1 MVENMK
7 NKLKKFLSYFGLS
20 NSQDLQEEAPLEDT
34 EEQDDSKVVP
44 MFGSGSSWRD
54 KSYEKDSDPSYDKP
68 YEKSYEKPYDK
79 VFDKDYGK
87 DYTKEYSRDYGRE
100 EESRGTT
107 TRSGDKVLSMP
118 VNRNPVSVVVIEPI
132 DFNDSQKM
140 ADYLC
145 KNQPVV
151 INFEDT
157 DADVRKRIIDFISG
171 TIYALDGT
179 LRKIGRNLLVCAPP
193 NVDIDT
199 ENTNFGSEGSNDPW
213 QR

>member
-1 MVENMK
+1 MK
-7 NKLKKFLSYFGLS
+7 NAFKKLLSYFGLYFG
-20 NSQDLQEEAPLEDT
+20 NNREEEPVEEAP
-34 EEQDDSKVVP
+34 EQDDSKVVP

-54 KSYEKDSDPSYDKP
+54 KSYEKDSEPAYDKP

-87 DYTKEYSRDYGRE
+87 EYSRDYSSETE
-100 EESRGTT
+100 EKHSSS

-151 INFEDT
+151 INFEET

-213 QR
+213 QQ

>member
-1 MVENMK
+1 MK
-7 NKLKKFLSYFGLS
+7 NKLKKVLSYFGLS
-20 NSQDLQEEAPLEDT
+20 NSQESQEDVPMEET

-44 MFGSGSSWRD
+44 MFGSGSSWRE
-54 KSYEKDSDPSYDKP
+54 KSYDKEESSYDKP
-68 YEKSYEKPYDK
+68 YEKTYEKPYDK
-79 VFDKDYGK
+79 VFDKDYK
-87 DYTKEYSRDYGRE
+87 DYSKDYNREYSRDGEDSRS
-100 EESRGTT
+100 ESRSS
-107 TRSGDKVLSMP
+107 RSGDKVLSMP
-118 VNRNPVSVVVIEPI
+118 VNRSPVSVVVIEPI

-151 INFEDT
+151 INFEET

>member
-1 MVENMK
+1 MK
-7 NKLKKFLSYFGLS
+7 KLKKILEYIGVY
-20 NSQDLQEEAPLEDT
+20 DGDPGKQEE
-34 EEQDDSKVVP
+34 EETTANQEEGKVVP
-44 MFGSGSSWRD
+44 MFGSGSSTWRE
-54 KSYEKDSDPSYDKP
+54 KSYDQYDKSYDKP
-68 YEKSYEKPYDK
+68 YEKTYEKPYDK
-79 VFDKDYGK
+79 VFDKDYTSSTEEK
-87 DYTKEYSRDYGRE
+87 RE
-100 EESRGTT
+100 EPTS
-107 TRSGDKVLSMP
+107 TRTGDKVLSMP
-118 VNRNPVSVVVIEPI
+118 VNRSPVSVVVIEPI

>member
-1 MVENMK
+1 MK
-7 NKLKKFLSYFGLS
+7 NAFKKFLSYFGLYS
-20 NSQDLQEEAPLEDT
+20 GNNREEESVENGPEQE
-34 EEQDDSKVVP
+34 DDSKVVP
-44 MFGSGSSWRD
+44 MFGSGSSWRE
-54 KSYEKDSDPSYDKP
+54 KSFEKDNETAGDKP

-79 VFDKDYGK
+79 VFDRDYGK
-87 DYTKEYSRDYGRE
+87 DYSRDYGRE
-100 EESRGTT
+100 TEEPHST

>member
-1 MVENMK
+1 MK
-7 NKLKKFLSYFGLS
+7 KISKLLEYFGLV
-20 NSQDLQEEAPLEDT
+20 NGEDKQETDETMETQQQDEG
-34 EEQDDSKVVP
+34 KVVP
-44 MFGSGSSWRD
+44 MFGSGSTGTWRD
-54 KSYEKDSDPSYDKP
+54 KSSDREYDKYDRP
-68 YEKSYEKPYDK
+68 YEKTYEKPYDK
-79 VFDKDYGK
+79 VFDKDY
-87 DYTKEYSRDYGRE
+87 DSTADSARE
-100 EESRGTT
+100 ETSSSRT
-107 TRSGDKVLSMP
+107 GDKVLSMP

>member
-1 MVENMK
+1 MK
-7 NKLKKFLSYFGLS
+7 NAFKKLLSYFGLYSGS
-20 NSQDLQEEAPLEDT
+20 NREDEPVEDAPEQE
-34 EEQDDSKVVP
+34 DDSKVVP

-54 KSYEKDSDPSYDKP
+54 KSYEKDSETAYDKP

-87 DYTKEYSRDYGRE
+87 DYSKDYSRDYGRE
-100 EESRGTT
+100 TEEPRSGST

>member
-1 MVENMK
+1 MK
-7 NKLKKFLSYFGLS
+7 RLNKILEYFGLYNGGEDS
-20 NSQDLQEEAPLEDT
+20 AAEETVPQEKEAG
-34 EEQDDSKVVP
+34 KVVP
-44 MFGSGSSWRD
+44 MFGGSWRERD
-54 KSYEKDSDPSYDKP
+54 REEEPLTPPSFDSYETSVHKSYE
-68 YEKSYEKPYDK
+68 
-79 VFDKDYGK
+79 
-87 DYTKEYSRDYGRE
+87 
-100 EESRGTT
+100 EESKTPSPSLR
-107 TRSGDKVLSMP
+107 GDKVLSMP

-151 INFEDT
+151 INFEET
-157 DADVRKRIIDFISG
+157 DREVRKRIIDFVSG

-199 ENTNFGSEGSNDPW
+199 ENTNLQEGNQPW
-213 QR
+213 EQ

>member
-1 MVENMK
+1 MVDRMK
-7 NKLKKFLSYFGLS
+7 KISKLLEYFGLV
-20 NSQDLQEEAPLEDT
+20 NGEDKQETDETMETQQQDEG
-34 EEQDDSKVVP
+34 KVVP
-44 MFGSGSSWRD
+44 MFGSGSSGTWRD
-54 KSYEKDSDPSYDKP
+54 KSSDREYDKYDRP
-68 YEKSYEKPYDK
+68 YEKTYEKPYDK
-79 VFDKDYGK
+79 VFDKDY
-87 DYTKEYSRDYGRE
+87 DSTADSSRE
-100 EESRGTT
+100 ETSSSRT
-107 TRSGDKVLSMP
+107 GDKVLSMP

>member
-1 MVENMK
+1 MK
-7 NKLKKFLSYFGLS
+7 KLKKILEYIGVY
-20 NSQDLQEEAPLEDT
+20 DGDPGKQEE
-34 EEQDDSKVVP
+34 EETTANQEEGKVVP
-44 MFGSGSSWRD
+44 MFGSGSGTWRE
-54 KSYEKDSDPSYDKP
+54 KSYDQYDKSYDKP
-68 YEKSYEKPYDK
+68 YEKPYDK
-79 VFDKDYGK
+79 VFDKDYTSSTEEK
-87 DYTKEYSRDYGRE
+87 RE
-100 EESRGTT
+100 EPTS

-118 VNRNPVSVVVIEPI
+118 VNRSPVS
-132 DFNDSQKM
+132 
-140 ADYLC
+140 YLC

>member
-1 MVENMK
+1 MVDRMK
-7 NKLKKFLSYFGLS
+7 KISKLLEYFGLV
-20 NSQDLQEEAPLEDT
+20 NGEDKQETDETMENQQQDEG
-34 EEQDDSKVVP
+34 KVVP
-44 MFGSGSSWRD
+44 MFGSGSAGTWRD
-54 KSYEKDSDPSYDKP
+54 KSSDREYDKYDRP
-68 YEKSYEKPYDK
+68 YEKTYEKPYDK
-79 VFDKDYGK
+79 VFDKDYDGTA
-87 DYTKEYSRDYGRE
+87 DSSRE
-100 EESRGTT
+100 ETSSSRT
-107 TRSGDKVLSMP
+107 GDKVLSMP

-199 ENTNFGSEGSNDPW
+199 ENTNFGSEGCNDPW

>member
-1 MVENMK
+1 MK
-7 NKLKKFLSYFGLS
+7 NAFKKLLSYFGLYFG
-20 NSQDLQEEAPLEDT
+20 NNREEEPVEEAP
-34 EEQDDSKVVP
+34 EQDDSKVVP

-54 KSYEKDSDPSYDKP
+54 KSYEKDSEPAYDKP

-87 DYTKEYSRDYGRE
+87 EYSRDYSSETE
-100 EESRGTT
+100 EKHSSS

-151 INFEDT
+151 INFEET

>member
-1 MVENMK
+1 MK
-7 NKLKKFLSYFGLS
+7 NAFKKFLSYFGLYS
-20 NSQDLQEEAPLEDT
+20 GNNREEAVENVP
-34 EEQDDSKVVP
+34 EQEDDSKVVP
-44 MFGSGSSWRD
+44 MFGSGSSWRE
-54 KSYEKDSDPSYDKP
+54 KSFEKDGETAYDKP

-87 DYTKEYSRDYGRE
+87 DYSRDYGRE
-100 EESRGTT
+100 TEEPRST

>member
-1 MVENMK
+1 MVDHMK
-7 NKLKKFLSYFGLS
+7 KLRKLLEFIGVYNGDSS
-20 NSQDLQEEAPLEDT
+20 VQEE
-34 EEQDDSKVVP
+34 EETTAKEEEGKVVP
-44 MFGSGSSWRD
+44 MFGSGSGTWRE
-54 KSYEKDSDPSYDKP
+54 KSYEADYDKP
-68 YEKSYEKPYDK
+68 YEKAYEKPYDK
-79 VFDKDYGK
+79 VFDKDYTSQPEEPRK
-87 DYTKEYSRDYGRE
+87 DSSSART
-100 EESRGTT
+100 
-107 TRSGDKVLSMP
+107 GDKVLSMP
-118 VNRNPVSVVVIEPI
+118 VNRSPVSVVVIEPI

>member
-1 MVENMK
+1 MVDRMK
-7 NKLKKFLSYFGLS
+7 KISKLLEYFGLV
-20 NSQDLQEEAPLEDT
+20 NGEDKQETDETMETQQQDEG
-34 EEQDDSKVVP
+34 KVVP
-44 MFGSGSSWRD
+44 MFGSGSTGTWRD
-54 KSYEKDSDPSYDKP
+54 KSSDREYDKYDRP
-68 YEKSYEKPYDK
+68 YEKTYEKPYDK
-79 VFDKDYGK
+79 VFDKDY
-87 DYTKEYSRDYGRE
+87 DSTADSARE
-100 EESRGTT
+100 ETSSSRT
-107 TRSGDKVLSMP
+107 GDKVLSMP

>member
-1 MVENMK
+1 MK
-7 NKLKKFLSYFGLS
+7 KISKLLEYFGLY
-20 NSQDLQEEAPLEDT
+20 NGDNRQEEEETAPAP
-34 EEQDDSKVVP
+34 EQEDSKVVP
-44 MFGSGSSWRD
+44 MFGSGSSSWRD
-54 KSYEKDSDPSYDKP
+54 KSYEKDYDRP
-68 YEKSYEKPYDK
+68 YEKTYDKPYDK
-79 VFDKDYGK
+79 VFD
-87 DYTKEYSRDYGRE
+87 RDYDSTPEAPKE
-100 EESRGTT
+100 EVSSSRT
-107 TRSGDKVLSMP
+107 GDKVLSMP
-118 VNRNPVSVVVIEPI
+118 VNRSPVSVVVIEPI
-132 DFNDSQKM
+132 DFNDSQKI

-199 ENTNFGSEGSNDPW
+199 ENTNFGTEGSNDPW